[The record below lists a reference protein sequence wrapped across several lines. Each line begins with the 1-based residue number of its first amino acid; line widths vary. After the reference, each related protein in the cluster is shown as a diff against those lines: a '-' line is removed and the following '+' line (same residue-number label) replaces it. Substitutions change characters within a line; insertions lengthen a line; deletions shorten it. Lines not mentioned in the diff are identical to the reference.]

1 MTSSQSSSAKEL
13 FSSNEDFR
21 YSKDELRYS
30 KEGKIIFIDVTGD
43 WSSGNYKDAM
53 EIISWVMSHRVKP
66 CILFIYGHNA
76 MYFGSIFVKKVC
88 GIVRKVPF
96 SIYILKDWKLEHYE
110 NKYDR
115 RLMEQTIVFRANKKE
130 LTEEFKIISNNRVA
144 PLFIVPG
151 PNIDDIIKSGIK
163 NLPRQLYDSQW
174 RIICGNSHGIANFID
189 RAVAI
194 RRDAL
199 TKEEWYTLDSS
210 EKYISDEIR
219 GWKSG
224 FATANT
230 YDTSRSFQDTANII
244 SYKVSLCKRTTLLA
258 LHIWQSENDAET
270 LACLT
275 ECDITQIK
283 MDLEFLKEKKII
295 NFYESDGITFWR
307 PELSENIRQILIK
320 SCNEFIKEL
329 GSEWFSIL

>member
-1 MTSSQSSSAKEL
+1 MSSSQSSSDKEL
-13 FSSNEDFR
+13 VS
-21 YSKDELRYS
+21 SKDELSYP

-43 WSSGNYKDAM
+43 WSSANNKEAM

-76 MYFGSIFVKKVC
+76 MYLGSIFIKKAC

-96 SIYILKDWKLEHYE
+96 SIYILKDWKLDHYE

-151 PNIDDIIKSGIK
+151 PNINDKSA
-163 NLPRQLYDSQW
+163 RQLYDSQW

-194 RRDAL
+194 RRDAI
-199 TKEEWYTLDSS
+199 TKEEWTTLDSS
-210 EKYISDEIR
+210 EKYISNEIR

-230 YDTSRSFQDTANII
+230 FDTSKAFQDTPNII
-244 SYKVSLCKRTTLLA
+244 SYKVTLCKRTTLLA
-258 LHIWQSENDAET
+258 LTIWQSENDSET
-270 LACLT
+270 LANIT
-275 ECDITQIK
+275 DVDIMQINI
-283 MDLEFLKEKKII
+283 DLEFLKDNKII
-295 NFYESDGITFWR
+295 NSYESDGITFWR

-320 SCNEFIKEL
+320 SCNEFIEDL
-329 GSEWFSIL
+329 GSDWLSIL